1 MGEQRMEAYGT
12 VRYKDGI
19 GDEMAIREVVSR
31 IDFSAKGDGVVG

>member
-19 GDEMAIREVVSR
+19 GDEMTIR
-31 IDFSAKGDGVVG
+31 GGGVQN